1 MKICNICKIEQ
12 PLKEYYKKTESKDGK
27 HIYCKTC
34 MKKEKKSY
42 YKSNPRKEYFK
53 TYRKENKEYFNTY
66 CNNHYHTK
74 KELYREWERNRYQN
88 DMPFR
93 IKKIVSVRIH
103 AALKTYQTIKEDK
116 TIEYLGCSIGDYC
129 NYLEQQFT
137 KEMNWGN
144 YGKYWEIDHILPIAS
159 FDLNNTEEMYKCFHY
174 NNTQPLSRKENR
186 EKSDK
191 ILI

>member
-1 MKICNICKIEQ
+1 
-12 PLKEYYKKTESKDGK
+12 
-27 HIYCKTC
+27 
-34 MKKEKKSY
+34 
-42 YKSNPRKEYFK
+42 
-53 TYRKENKEYFNTY
+53 
-66 CNNHYHTK
+66 
-74 KELYREWERNRYQN
+74 
-88 DMPFR
+88 MPFR

-144 YGKYWEIDHILPIAS
+144 YGEYWEIDHILPIAS